1 MASPLLGL
9 KYDSID
15 DLQQSVE
22 EFVRVINVNEE
33 RVINAVRNFVDAGR
47 AACEC
52 DECILDLLAISLNR
66 TPPRYIVND
75 IHMNCF
81 GEPAGTPPD
90 DELAIIVENAAKLVA
105 EKPHH

>member
-1 MASPLLGL
+1 MPSVMDELIGLG
-9 KYDSID
+9 
-15 DLQQSVE
+15 
-22 EFVRVINVNEE
+22 
-33 RVINAVRNFVDAGR
+33 
-47 AACEC
+47 
-52 DECILDLLAISLNR
+52 
-66 TPPRYIVND
+66 RYIVND

>member
-1 MASPLLGL
+1 MASPLLGI
-9 KYDSID
+9 KYDSLN
-15 DLQQSVE
+15 DLNESVE

-33 RVINAVRNFVDAGR
+33 RVINAVRNFVEAGK
-47 AACEC
+47 AACDC
-52 DECILDLLAISLNR
+52 DECLLDLLAISLNR

-81 GEPAGTPPD
+81 GEPAGSPPD
-90 DELAIIVENAAKLVA
+90 EELDQIVAKAAELVA